1 VEVVWLI
8 LVLFVIGLVVGALAR
23 LLVPGPNPMG
33 LLGTSLA
40 GIGGALG
47 AGLLSRYVIDPESDL
62 VSFLLAVGCAAVL
75 VWIFGRPR
83 GGVAY

>member
-1 VEVVWLI
+1 
-8 LVLFVIGLVVGALAR
+8 
-23 LLVPGPNPMG
+23 
-33 LLGTSLA
+33 
-40 GIGGALG
+40 
-47 AGLLSRYVIDPESDL
+47 VIDPESDL